1 MLFFLE
7 AVELVEAAVVCDN
20 ALYLGGTGMDKHA
33 FSLTT
38 YPDGICDDTCDD
50 IVKEIGTDIFGIEKH
65 TFHSTTH
72 P

>member
-38 YPDGICDDTCDD
+38 YPDGICDD
-50 IVKEIGTDIFGIEKH
+50 IVNEIGTDIFGIEKH
-65 TFHSTTH
+65 IFHSTSH